1 MQGHKI
7 SRGKAPLPY
16 FYAGKFDAP
25 GYAGGVRS
33 EFLQTQTFIIIDIFK
48 FLFGFVNL
56 FLKPVFFFSLIAFKT
71 PFLLYPHYKS
81 RNRTQQGEKPVPRLT
96 HNSNHRTGKNQRCDY
111 RSNVK
116 SAGFINVLPLWYFD
130 GI

>member
-1 MQGHKI
+1 MQRHKV
-7 SRGKAPLPY
+7 RGFKAALPY
-16 FYAGKFDAP
+16 FHAGKLDAP
-25 GYAGGVRS
+25 RHAGGVGC
-33 EFLQTQTFIIIDIFK
+33 EFLQTQTLVVVDVVELGFNLVEF
-48 FLFGFVNL
+48 FLE
-56 FLKPVFFFSLIAFKT
+56 PVFFFSLIAFKT

-81 RNRTQQGEKPVPRLT
+81 RNRTQQGKKPVPRLT

-116 SAGFINVLPLWYFD
+116 SAGLINILPLRYFD